1 MARLV
6 VAASRRTSLQAIR
19 IIEDEHRA
27 LAAVLH
33 GMLYL
38 VREIRDSGKA
48 PDFELL
54 SAMVYYIDA
63 VPERLHHPKEDQY
76 LFAALRRRY
85 PAAIPLLD
93 ALHDEHRVGGEKVR
107 TLEQT
112 LTRYRGGGAGEFA
125 AFAVAAEALADF
137 EWNHMRREEKEVL
150 PLALQHLTA
159 ADWKEIDAAFAGHT
173 DPLLGAAIG
182 DEYRHLFRK
191 IVNLAPPPIGVGPAR

>member
-1 MARLV
+1 M
-6 VAASRRTSLQAIR
+6 QAIR

-38 VREIRDSGKA
+38 VREIRDHGKA

-85 PAAIPLLD
+85 PAAVPLLD
-93 ALHDEHRVGGEKVR
+93 ALHDEHRVGGDKVR
-107 TLEQT
+107 TLEQA

-125 AFAVAAEALADF
+125 AFAVAVEALADF

-182 DEYRHLFRK
+182 DEYRLLFRK
-191 IVNLAPPPIGVGPAR
+191 IVSLAPPPIGVGPAR